1 MKNTLTAEALHL
13 PRGFFQIPF
22 VRDIEKEFGFKGSK
36 LLIDILFAVTET
48 GFECPYG
55 RAFRDKVAER
65 NSVSER
71 LVDMVVHRMVKSG
84 YLDQAKYAD
93 RHVLAIPNG
102 NIVDDEEKAGTL
114 PYYFINP
121 SFGGVSSE
129 ETAVISGITTV
140 ISEKTNGNKNFSG
153 NNPQI

>member
-48 GFECPYG
+48 GFECPYD
-55 RAFRDKVAER
+55 RAFRDKVAGR

-71 LVDMVVHRMVKSG
+71 LVDMVVHRMVKNG
-84 YLDQAKYAD
+84 YLAKYAD
-93 RHVLAIPNG
+93 RHVLAIPDG
-102 NIVDDEEKAGTL
+102 NIVDDEEKAGIL

-121 SFGGVSSE
+121 SLVAFLPKKLPLFPE
-129 ETAVISGITTV
+129 
-140 ISEKTNGNKNFSG
+140 
-153 NNPQI
+153 